1 MSEQRRA
8 LATRE
13 DRESPALSLGS
24 SAMAT
29 LSERCPACGVERDE
43 RRPCPQC
50 AHQSDR
56 SRWRSWRREKRS
68 ILRATLGSAAGEY
81 ALIGALLFAVAIAVL
96 RSELARS
103 SVLFCGATAVL
114 VLSLPLVVTG
124 VQKAFRVASK
134 RRWRYDAPD
143 GVLCIA
149 DGTPWA
155 IEATVR
161 IRQVATAEC
170 RAPSELQRLEPGH
183 AQALAERPEVLA
195 RMRYLGHAPL
205 KGVTRERAEACIAV
219 AIAIARMEVEGAVRL
234 VRSEL
239 LRSSRVLDREPIEE
253 KRVVFGVAAR
263 FAPQA
268 RALGTWVFQAL
279 PKDDEDRESAHYRA
293 AASAADALTAGRL
306 GELESALARRF
317 RGEPTLGASS
327 AIRTKINAEGG
338 WHSSAPSLTM
348 ESQQWL
354 AELAGCVWDA
364 LRTAEQ
370 TDDDDR

>member
-13 DRESPALSLGS
+13 GRDSPGISLGS
-24 SAMAT
+24 KAMAT

-43 RRPCPQC
+43 RRPCPRC

-68 ILRATLGSAAGEY
+68 ILRATWGSASGEY
-81 ALIGALLFAVAIAVL
+81 ALIGALLFGVAIAML

-103 SVLFCGATAVL
+103 SVLFCAATAVL
-114 VLSLPLVVTG
+114 LLSLPLIVTG
-124 VQKAFRVASK
+124 FQKALRVASK
-134 RRWRYDAPD
+134 RRWRYDGPD
-143 GVLCIA
+143 GVVCIA

-155 IEATVR
+155 IEATIR
-161 IRQVATAEC
+161 IRPIATAEC
-170 RAPSELQRLEPGH
+170 RAPSELQQIEPGH

-195 RMRYLGHAPL
+195 GMRYLSKAPL

-219 AIAIARMEVEGAVRL
+219 AIAIARMEIEGAVRL

-239 LRSSRVLDREPIEE
+239 LRTSRVLDREAIEE

-268 RALGTWVFQAL
+268 RALGAWVFQAL
-279 PKDDEDRESAHYRA
+279 PKDQEDRERAHYRA
-293 AASAADALTAGRL
+293 TTSAADALSAGRL
-306 GELESALARRF
+306 AELEAALVRLF
-317 RGEPTLGASS
+317 RGEAMGGATG